1 MAILM
6 EPVETR
12 TRRTMF
18 ILLLYSVVNFHL
30 IQSITHCGPETH
42 FDAPLVDKMFSF
54 TNPSAE
60 ELSYLNENSRESCL
74 EQCCNTDKCNIAS
87 FNQSLAAVTG
97 DNCFLYKCLPLEN
110 CQFQDSG
117 SIISYVLKRD
127 EDDTSTIQNEIDT
140 TDPPPKDQEFIGEK
154 VLEVIND
161 TDVDSDLLKQ
171 EKNTKTPTFLYRHL
185 HLYPQ
190 TRTISQRKKTSSSP
204 STSTNANSS
213 HSTST
218 NTNSSPSTSTNTNSS
233 PSNNK
238 PSTTPNTIKTNSP
251 VSLTSSASSTTQNIS
266 STTEVKQTN
275 GSSTVTNQMVLATNQ
290 HPTKASLKPSVVVSN
305 EQGNNDSSSVHPPT
319 TVNSTTNTITKTVL
333 PNATKSTS
341 EPIMANLTELE
352 TTLNHAMTEQHN
364 VTSPQKITTT
374 NTIINTLTKALN
386 ITNTVNKTTTST
398 TTPTTT
404 TTTSMMT
411 TEVTTRET
419 TENLST
425 VVTTTPK
432 DMTTSDNDTQP
443 IVTNQ
448 STTEATN
455 MSESTVKP
463 ITAGMKNFSDI
474 ILSIK
479 TLNQTVSADVNFSSE
494 IVQDLIHV
502 TPASA
507 TADIVISTNWNE
519 SAATIQPNN
528 QTLMSNTVSVVIPDN
543 EISETAFN
551 DEITIQNN
559 TIFFGDL
566 NITFADT
573 NQMKEEK
580 EESNVLSAALIA
592 ALSFGILFFFAVLVL
607 IGKRCFDS
615 WQKRHYSRIDYL
627 VNGMYN

>member
-1 MAILM
+1 
-6 EPVETR
+6 
-12 TRRTMF
+12 MF
-18 ILLLYSVVNFHL
+18 ILLFFTIVNFHL
-30 IQSITHCGPETH
+30 IQTINHCGPETH
-42 FDAPLVDKMFSF
+42 FDAPLVDMMFSF

-60 ELSYLNENSRESCL
+60 ELSSLNENSRESCL

-110 CQFQDSG
+110 CQFQDSV

-127 EDDTSTIQNEIDT
+127 KDDTTTIQNEIDT

-161 TDVDSDLLKQ
+161 TDIDTDLLKQ
-171 EKNTKTPTFLYRHL
+171 ELNTGNTNFPLL
-185 HLYPQ
+185 
-190 TRTISQRKKTSSSP
+190 SSSVL
-204 STSTNANSS
+204 STNTNNLTTKGTTSITLAS
-213 HSTST
+213 HPAAST
-218 NTNSSPSTSTNTNSS
+218 NTNSSPS
-233 PSNNK
+233 SNN
-238 PSTTPNTIKTNSP
+238 PLTTATTNKTNSP

-266 STTEVKQTN
+266 STTVEKQSN

-290 HPTKASLKPSVVVSN
+290 HPTKASLQPSIVVST
-305 EQGNNDSSSVHPPT
+305 EQGNNKSSVVHPQT
-319 TVNSTTNTITKTVL
+319 TLNNIANTSTKTVL
-333 PNATKSTS
+333 LNETKTTS
-341 EPIMANLTELE
+341 EPNMANMTELE
-352 TTLNHAMTEQHN
+352 TTLNHAMTTQHN
-364 VTSPQKITTT
+364 VTSPKKITTT
-374 NTIINTLTKALN
+374 NSILNTLTKALN
-386 ITNTVNKTTTST
+386 LTNIVNETAKTTMTTTTST
-398 TTPTTT
+398 TTTTT
-404 TTTSMMT
+404 TMMMT
-411 TEVTTRET
+411 TELTTKET
-419 TENLST
+419 TEYLST
-425 VVTTTPK
+425 KEATTTK
-432 DMTTSDNDTQP
+432 ETTTSGNDTQT

-448 STTEATN
+448 PTTESSN
-455 MSESTVKP
+455 MSKSTEKP
-463 ITAGMKNFSDI
+463 ITTGMNNLSDN

-479 TLNQTVSADVNFSSE
+479 TPNQTVSADINFTSE

-507 TADIVISTNWNE
+507 TADIVISTIWND
-519 SAATIQPNN
+519 SAGAIQTYN
-528 QTLMSNTVSVVIPDN
+528 QTLMSNTASVIVPDN
-543 EISETAFN
+543 EISETVFN
-551 DEITIQNN
+551 DEIRIQNN

>member
-1 MAILM
+1 
-6 EPVETR
+6 
-12 TRRTMF
+12 MF

-127 EDDTSTIQNEIDT
+127 EDDTTTIQNEIDT

-171 EKNTKTPTFLYRHL
+171 DRNTKNTNIPLLLSSSLSTNTNNLTTKGTTSVSLATHSATSTNTNSSPLTS
-185 HLYPQ
+185 
-190 TRTISQRKKTSSSP
+190 TKTSSSP

-218 NTNSSPSTSTNTNSS
+218 NTNSSPSTPTNTNSS
-233 PSNNK
+233 PSSNN
-238 PSTTPNTIKTNSP
+238 PLTTSNTSKTNSP
-251 VSLTSSASSTTQNIS
+251 VSLKSSASSTTQNIS

-275 GSSTVTNQMVLATNQ
+275 GSNTVTNQMVLVTNQ
-290 HPTKASLKPSVVVSN
+290 HPTKASLKPSAVVSN
-305 EQGNNDSSSVHPPT
+305 EKGNNDSSSVHPQT

-333 PNATKSTS
+333 PNATKLSSQPT
-341 EPIMANLTELE
+341 MANLTELE

-404 TTTSMMT
+404 TTTSTMT

-425 VVTTTPK
+425 VVTTTTK
-432 DMTTSDNDTQP
+432 DMATSDNDTQQ

-448 STTEATN
+448 PTTEATN

-463 ITAGMKNFSDI
+463 ITAGD
-474 ILSIK
+474 LS
-479 TLNQTVSADVNFSSE
+479 
-494 IVQDLIHV
+494 
-502 TPASA
+502 
-507 TADIVISTNWNE
+507 
-519 SAATIQPNN
+519 
-528 QTLMSNTVSVVIPDN
+528 
-543 EISETAFN
+543 
-551 DEITIQNN
+551 
-559 TIFFGDL
+559 
-566 NITFADT
+566 ITFADT

>member
-1 MAILM
+1 
-6 EPVETR
+6 
-12 TRRTMF
+12 MF
-18 ILLLYSVVNFHL
+18 ILLFYSFVNFHL
-30 IQSITHCGPETH
+30 IHTITHCGPGTH

-97 DNCFLYKCLPLEN
+97 DNCFLYKCLPLED

-127 EDDTSTIQNEIDT
+127 EDEKSTIQNEIDT
-140 TDPPPKDQEFIGEK
+140 TDPPPKEQEYIGEK

-171 EKNTKTPTFLYRHL
+171 DISTKNTNVPL
-185 HLYPQ
+185 
-190 TRTISQRKKTSSSP
+190 SSS
-204 STSTNANSS
+204 SSLSTNTNNLTTKGTTSVSLATHSSNSTNTNNS
-213 HSTST
+213 PSKST
-218 NTNSSPSTSTNTNSS
+218 NTNSSPSTSTNTKSSTSTSTNTNSS
-233 PSNNK
+233 PSSIN
-238 PSTTPNTIKTNSP
+238 PLTTSNTSKTNSP
-251 VSLTSSASSTTQNIS
+251 VSLTPSASSTTKNIS
-266 STTEVKQTN
+266 STIEVAQTN
-275 GSSTVTNQMVLATNQ
+275 GSSTETNQMVLPTNQ
-290 HPTKASLKPSVVVSN
+290 HPTKTSLKPSVVVLT
-305 EQGNNDSSSVHPPT
+305 EQGNNESSVDHSAT
-319 TVNSTTNTITKTVL
+319 TVNSTTKTITETVL
-333 PNATKSTS
+333 PNATKLTS
-341 EPIMANLTELE
+341 QPTIANLTDLE
-352 TTLNHAMTEQHN
+352 TTLNHAMTAQHN
-364 VTSPQKITTT
+364 ITSPQKITTT
-374 NTIINTLTKALN
+374 STILNTLTKALN

-404 TTTSMMT
+404 TTTSTMT

-425 VVTTTPK
+425 VVTTTTK

-455 MSESTVKP
+455 RSESTVKP

-479 TLNQTVSADVNFSSE
+479 TFNQTVSADVNYSSE

-502 TPASA
+502 TPASV
-507 TADIVISTNWNE
+507 TADIVISTVWNE
-519 SAATIQPNN
+519 SAAAIQTHN
-528 QTLMSNTVSVVIPDN
+528 QTLMSNTASVIIPDN
-543 EISETAFN
+543 DISETAFN
-551 DEITIQNN
+551 DETRIQNN

-573 NQMKEEK
+573 SQMKEEK